1 MKAEIKKILFSR
13 NNCTVAA
20 VQDWLAEKVID
31 SRELTAVLGD
41 DVAGNLCNLST
52 HGVAVSIQP
61 GGIYEGYDTGNLVML
76 WGARSSGKS
85 SIIASLLT
93 LEGMTPVLPKG
104 SDNNSRD
111 IGNRIQSMTKMFA
124 REDGYQRLSGM
135 DSPLVETYHARYRKG
150 MRSYPLTLVE
160 CGIENWIHV
169 NELLAANSRQIHLFC
184 IDCRQDI
191 DAQVADHKRVTELLI
206 QAGYLQQAT
215 GVYVVVTKADLMNA
229 PELYWDNAV
238 QTLVTTS
245 MASGFWRL
253 IRNKCK
259 EAYIYNE
266 QPVACSVGDF
276 VLQDYARLKHDH
288 TRRLCEEYILPK
300 CEHTHWGVFRLLKWG
315 SKKMAVAVA
324 VLALVL
330 LGVAGYFVL
339 NAIDQP
345 PTRAL
350 LPYDYPAHFTAD
362 VVKSLS
368 KGTDYASASDN
379 YTRLRIDLDAE
390 HGIRLKDRSPLL
402 PDAVYNRCDKKL
414 CNAFA
419 DIMKTK
425 MQVFFENGNWSSDA
439 EFINKALSQL
449 GELNSHRS
457 NMNQENASDCQQYRD
472 YLVCYMDTIKK
483 VIDMSYE
490 CTSLSDV
497 KRVVGVSERCAG
509 KYPYSNDMYLNDQ
522 LKDAAFGAYS
532 SCTNHFVIQGNDLIS
547 SYNNWKYFSLNH
559 AWSVLSGND
568 SARGTE
574 LISSIKKLK
583 DEAESLREH
592 MREHDQGSQYGD
604 FINKLNTLISDLDK
618 ALSD

>member
-20 VQDWLAEKVID
+20 IQDLLAEKVID
-31 SRELTAVLGD
+31 TRELSAVLGD
-41 DVAGNLCNLST
+41 DIAGNLCNLST
-52 HGVAVSIQP
+52 HGVAASIQP
-61 GGIYEGYDTGNLVML
+61 GGIYEDYDSGNLIVL

-85 SIIASLLT
+85 SVIASLLT

-104 SDNNSRD
+104 RDNNSQD
-111 IGNRIQSMTKMFA
+111 IASRIQSMTGMFS
-124 REDGYQRLSGM
+124 REDGYQRLLSM

-150 MRSYPLTLVE
+150 MRNYPLTFVE

-206 QAGYLQQAT
+206 RAGYLQQAS
-215 GVYVVVTKADLMNA
+215 GVYVLVTKADLMNV

-276 VLQDYARLKHDH
+276 VLKDYAQLKHDH

-300 CEHTHWGVFRLLKWG
+300 CEHNHWGLFKLLKLG
-315 SKKMAVAVA
+315 SKKMAVAIA
-324 VLALVL
+324 MLALVL

-339 NAIDQP
+339 NAIDTP
-345 PTRAL
+345 PTRTL
-350 LPYDYPAHFTAD
+350 LPYDYSADFSAD
-362 VVKSLS
+362 VRNSLAS
-368 KGTDYASASDN
+368 GTPYASASDN
-379 YTRLRIDLDAE
+379 YTRLRIDLEAE
-390 HGIRLKDRSPLL
+390 HGIRLKDKTPLL
-402 PDAVYNRCDKKL
+402 PDSVYNRCDKKL

-419 DIMKTK
+419 EIMKTK
-425 MQVFFENGNWSSDA
+425 MQVFFENGNWSSDT

-449 GELNSHRS
+449 RELNNHRH
-457 NMNQENASDCQQYRD
+457 NLNKENASDCQQYRD
-472 YLVCYMDTIKK
+472 YLVCYTDTIKK
-483 VIDMSYE
+483 VIDMAYD

-497 KRVVGVSERCAG
+497 KYVVGAAERCADR
-509 KYPYSNDMYLNDQ
+509 YPYSNDIPLNDE
-522 LKDAAFGAYS
+522 LSDAAYGAYS
-532 SCTNHFVIQGNDLIS
+532 SCTNLFVSQGNDLIS
-547 SYNNWKYFSLNH
+547 SYSNWKNFSWFDRDRV
-559 AWSVLSGND
+559 A
-568 SARGTE
+568 E
-574 LISSIKKLK
+574 LASSMKKLR
-583 DEAESLREH
+583 DEAESLLEH
-592 MREHDQGSQYGD
+592 MREHDKDSQYED
-604 FINKLNTLISDLDK
+604 IISKLNTLIEDLNNAFD
-618 ALSD
+618 